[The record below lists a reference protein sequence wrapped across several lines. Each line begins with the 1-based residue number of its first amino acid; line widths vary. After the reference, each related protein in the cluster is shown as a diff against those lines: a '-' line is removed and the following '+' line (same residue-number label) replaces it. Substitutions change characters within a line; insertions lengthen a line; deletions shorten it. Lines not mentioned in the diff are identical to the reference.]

1 MTFKKIII
9 ISLLVLTISPA
20 IAKEQVDRFSYM
32 NMDWWKKYDDEILIS
47 HLNTLYE
54 NNHNLKIA
62 ALKTKQAEEN
72 VRLAGANQ
80 LPQVGFSGEFTREMR
95 GGQTQFG
102 DLVIP
107 TYSQNHFLLPLNASY
122 EIDIWGENYLNRKSA
137 KKQKDIAIQEE
148 RATYIYLTS
157 GFASNY
163 FNLIKADELEKI
175 TRDIIRLQ
183 TEIVAMTQK
192 KYDVGLASINEL
204 LTEKQILVKNEEEL
218 NKLIEKRKVINN
230 QLVNL
235 LGLNSDK
242 EIEHISIDKLSYPQT
257 PDELSATIIQYRPDL
272 IQSENY
278 AQKAGIDVRVA
289 RREFLPKFILF
300 GNIGFNAYR
309 WNSMFNNQTFL
320 SNIGIAPYW
329 DIFSGGAKL
338 ARYRINKYEY
348 KKAAEGYQQT
358 MLNSIQELN
367 NALACAK
374 ATKANLLKSEED
386 FDIETQKHTLATR
399 QFNIGDASKLD
410 EMKSHL
416 NLLVAKQRHA
426 SSKID
431 DAISSLSL
439 YNAVGGVD
447 YTTINSNNETE
458 EL

>member
-309 WNSMFNNQTFL
+309 WNSMFNDKTFL

-348 KKAAEGYQQT
+348 KKAAEAYQQT
-358 MLNSIQELN
+358 MLNSIQEVN
-367 NALACAK
+367 NALASAK
-374 ATKANLLKSEED
+374 TTKANLLKSEED
-386 FDIETQKHTLATR
+386 FNIETQKHTLATR

-410 EMKSHL
+410 EMKSQL
-416 NLLVAKQRHA
+416 RLLVAKQRHA

-447 YTTINSNNETE
+447 YTNTAENNAE